1 MLGPL
6 YAWASAMQSNR
17 GALTIPWAIQFILSW
32 IAKRLKEGGRMEAVK
47 RPVFQDGST
56 LRIWTD
62 AKATEHAAWIGGWL
76 EESSDSKACRWFSF
90 KVTESF
96 APWLFF
102 RGKNPKRVIAALELL
117 ATLVALRLWLKGGG
131 ASAEI
136 YVEAFTDDRGNSFIL
151 RKGLSTKFPVT
162 LLVIEV
168 AETLRRYDAY
178 ATLTW
183 VRRDGNELADAL
195 TNEDFSAFEPQRREL
210 VGENHFQWFVMDEL
224 LRGSE
229 ELFNE
234 IKEHKVRKKAKHS
247 AGPAKKKAKK
257 FFGRWNS

>member
-1 MLGPL
+1 M
-6 YAWASAMQSNR
+6 
-17 GALTIPWAIQFILSW
+17 
-32 IAKRLKEGGRMEAVK
+32 
-47 RPVFQDGST
+47 
-56 LRIWTD
+56 
-62 AKATEHAAWIGGWL
+62 
-76 EESSDSKACRWFSF
+76 
-90 KVTESF
+90 
-96 APWLFF
+96 
-102 RGKNPKRVIAALELL
+102 
-117 ATLVALRLWLKGGG
+117 
-131 ASAEI
+131 
-136 YVEAFTDDRGNSFIL
+136 EAFTDDRGNSFIL